1 MKNKRNEGGMKM
13 ICPNCGAEVDDS
25 AKFCTQCGSPM
36 EEVPMFCA
44 NCGCKLEEPAAFCP
58 ECGAKLGTADY
69 QEQDDYDDY
78 YYDDYLEDEYQEQ
91 SNLEQLYPES
101 HKKEAK
107 HHKKGKAPIIAMAVI
122 GILLGAAGVGGAF
135 WFINHNASTDAK
147 SGYETEVAKNDSK
160 LGTVEFNENKK
171 SSDAKVEAEPTATP
185 IPEPTATPE
194 PTAQQAEP
202 VPEQPQVVAAT
213 RENTALRPDFYKD
226 GNVTGTS
233 EDYIIPDSVSRYL
246 TNDDIAKLSAK
257 GLCFAR
263 NEMIA
268 RQGRIFKNQELAS
281 YFNSMP
287 WYQGTIDPDTF
298 DNTVGLSDVVSANAE
313 LMKSAETALGQYIPW

>member
-122 GILLGAAGVGGAF
+122 GILL
-135 WFINHNASTDAK
+135 
-147 SGYETEVAKNDSK
+147 
-160 LGTVEFNENKK
+160 
-171 SSDAKVEAEPTATP
+171 
-185 IPEPTATPE
+185 
-194 PTAQQAEP
+194 
-202 VPEQPQVVAAT
+202 
-213 RENTALRPDFYKD
+213 
-226 GNVTGTS
+226 
-233 EDYIIPDSVSRYL
+233 
-246 TNDDIAKLSAK
+246 
-257 GLCFAR
+257 
-263 NEMIA
+263 
-268 RQGRIFKNQELAS
+268 
-281 YFNSMP
+281 
-287 WYQGTIDPDTF
+287 
-298 DNTVGLSDVVSANAE
+298 
-313 LMKSAETALGQYIPW
+313 